1 MGAVHWLD
9 LPAACSSATVSPE
22 ASLTETCC
30 DREGLCLPCMVCA
43 HDSQHVLISTCPA
56 RILQDA
62 PDCQSTCRRVAC
74 VSTHCGVSLLCR
86 LAVHRNSHQLAA
98 LFRVVAD
105 LSCEFI
111 ACSACAHC
119 STPQHTQA
127 LQVAPCPDACV
138 NAHQGAHSC
147 TVRMERFPCL
157 AARKP

>member
-1 MGAVHWLD
+1 MGAVHWLV
-9 LPAACSSATVSPE
+9 LPAACSSAVSPQ
-22 ASLTETCC
+22 ASLMETCC

-74 VSTHCGVSLLCR
+74 VSTHCCVSLLCR
-86 LAVHRNSHQLAA
+86 LAVQRNSHQLVA

-111 ACSACAHC
+111 ACS
-119 STPQHTQA
+119 TLRTLQHPPT
-127 LQVAPCPDACV
+127 
-138 NAHQGAHSC
+138 HSSASGG
-147 TVRMERFPCL
+147 TL
-157 AARKP
+157 S